1 MQITCVNFLIRNV
14 FAIMTAEVEHMH
26 AKWWRSGF
34 FYLLLLIVIV
44 ALVFVA
50 MAREG
55 PDQLSLAEFVTQAK
69 KQVDTVGYWQQGN
82 KIIGLKGSSVTHWTA
97 YSETSDAFSKLLQEY
112 RINENVVQVEPN
124 FDGSSLEQDGRLKDQ
139 NKVELSEFML
149 NARRQIDTIRQHGS
163 AVEGLRVD
171 GTIAIKTA
179 FDGNTNDLSVYLERQ
194 GVVLGPDGVKLDVRL
209 ASFDWG
215 TIALTVILPI
225 MLLGALF
232 YFLFFRAARGA
243 GTQAFNFSKS
253 RARLS
258 LDHRPD
264 VTFADVAGADEA
276 KEEVQEVVEFLKSP
290 QKFQTLGG
298 RVPRGVLL
306 VGPPGTGKTLLA
318 KAVAG
323 EAGVPFYSIS
333 GSEFVE
339 MFVGVGAA
347 RVRDLFEQARRNA
360 PCLIFIDEI
369 DAVGRHRGA
378 GLGGGHD
385 EREQTLNQILAEMDG
400 FDTSVNIIVMA
411 ATNRPDIL
419 DPALLRPGRFDRHIV
434 IDLPDIKGRN
444 AILQVHAKGKP
455 LAKGVDLETVAKGT
469 PGFSG
474 ADLANLINEAAIL
487 AARRARKDI
496 TLKELEDAAERTM
509 AGPERRSRVISPR
522 EKELTAYHEGGHA
535 LTARMLPK
543 TDPVHKVSIVSR
555 GVMGGWTRFLPSE
568 DRRYATKSQLDDM
581 LAVILGGRAAEEIA
595 FGDVSTGA
603 QDDLKRATGLA
614 REMVT
619 QYGMSDNLGPR
630 IFGQRQELVF
640 LGREISEQRDYGDKI
655 ADEIDAE
662 VHSIIQRAY
671 KNAKTI
677 LTENKAKLKQVAEEL
692 ITLETLDEH
701 ELERIFEGLSPEPS
715 PN

>member
-1 MQITCVNFLIRNV
+1 
-14 FAIMTAEVEHMH
+14 MH

-44 ALVFVA
+44 ALVFAA

-55 PDQLSLAEFVTQAK
+55 PRSVELHVFIEIAK
-69 KQVDTVGYWQQGN
+69 GPEADTIGYWQEG
-82 KIIGLKGSSVTHWTA
+82 KKLIGLTGMQGVLKEPQIVCWMPYDDTTDHLRSLLLGEGVDLSSV
-97 YSETSDAFSKLLQEY
+97 KL
-112 RINENVVQVEPN
+112 EPN
-124 FDGSSLEQDGRLKDQ
+124 YDAGLIA
-139 NKVELSEFML
+139 NKLIGALQVTQEAFMAKATKPL
-149 NARRQIDTIRQHGS
+149 INTIRQH
-163 AVEGLRVD
+163 VNTLEGVRPD
-171 GTIAIKTA
+171 GTIAIRTA
-179 FDGNTNDLSVYLERQ
+179 FEGDTNDLRDYLDKE
-194 GVVLGPDGVKLDVRL
+194 GVILGANGIKLDVKPG
-209 ASFDWG
+209 SFDWA

-225 MLLGALF
+225 MLLGGLF

-253 RARLS
+253 RARLT

-276 KEEVQEVVEFLKSP
+276 KEEVQEIVEFLKSP

-318 KAVAG
+318 KAIAG
-323 EAGVPFYSIS
+323 EARVPFYSIS

-347 RVRDLFEQARRNA
+347 RVRDLFEQAKRNA

-434 IDLPDIKGRN
+434 IDLPDIKGRK
-444 AILQVHAKGKP
+444 AILDVHAKGKP
-455 LAKGVDLETVAKGT
+455 LAKTADLDTIAKET

-487 AARRARKDI
+487 AARRGRKDI
-496 TLKELEDAAERTM
+496 TFKELEDAADRTM
-509 AGPERRSRVISPR
+509 AGPERKSRVISPK
-522 EKELTAYHEGGHA
+522 EKEITAYHESGHA
-535 LTARMLPK
+535 LTAKILPNA
-543 TDPVHKVSIVSR
+543 DPVHKISIVPR
-555 GVMGGWTRFLPSE
+555 RMIGGWTRLLPAE
-568 DRRYATKSQLDDM
+568 DRYLWTRSQFHDG
-581 LAVILGGRAAEEIA
+581 LAVLLGGRVAEEII
-595 FGDVSTGA
+595 FGDITTGA
-603 QDDLKRATGLA
+603 QNDLEQATKLA
-614 REMVT
+614 RKMVT
-619 QYGMSDNLGPR
+619 EYGMSDKLGPR

-662 VHSIIQRAY
+662 VHDIIQRAY
-671 KNAKTI
+671 KCAKKV
-677 LTENKAKLKQVAEEL
+677 LTANKEKLKQLAEAL
-692 ITLETLDEH
+692 IDRETLDQA

-715 PN
+715 PG